1 KHPMLFAGYKTRHML
16 LATFAGVRGAITL
29 AGVLSIPLLL
39 PDGTPFP
46 GRYLLV
52 FLATGVIL
60 FSLVCGII
68 ILPLL
73 LGKNVGIFSDNRQKE
88 EEAADLFMAK
98 MAILSVQKTEQRLLR
113 ARTENLDNELIM

>member
-1 KHPMLFAGYKTRHML
+1 MLFAGYKTRHML

-68 ILPLL
+68 ILPL
-73 LGKNVGIFSDNRQKE
+73 
-88 EEAADLFMAK
+88 
-98 MAILSVQKTEQRLLR
+98 
-113 ARTENLDNELIM
+113 

>member
-1 KHPMLFAGYKTRHML
+1 MRLYSRKRPGKHPMLFAGYKTRHML
-16 LATFAGVRGAITL
+16 LATFAGGARSYH
-29 AGVLSIPLLL
+29 ACGVLSIPLLL

-73 LGKNVGIFSDNRQKE
+73 LGKMWGFS
-88 EEAADLFMAK
+88 
-98 MAILSVQKTEQRLLR
+98 AITDKRRGSCRSVYG
-113 ARTENLDNELIM
+113 

>member
-1 KHPMLFAGYKTRHML
+1 M
-16 LATFAGVRGAITL
+16 AT
-29 AGVLSIPLLL
+29 
-39 PDGTPFP
+39 FP

-113 ARTENLDNELIM
+113 ARTENLDNELIMETGARVIGYMRHSEEDMSPNDNSCICSVRSWKEHLIWRR